1 MRTATKYRDCN
12 FCDRGIY
19 CGGKYRPVKRGL
31 AMCCSCVK
39 EHRERQSKELEES
52 VKSGRRKDDDMI
64 DGNGIA
70 FAFLALIVLVLA
82 VSVVIA

>member
-19 CGGKYRPVKRGL
+19 SGRKYRPVKRGL

-39 EHRERQSKELEES
+39 ESRDRQNKELEES
-52 VKSGRRKDDDMI
+52 VKNGRRKGDDMI
-64 DGNGIA
+64 DGNRIA
-70 FAFLALIVLVLA
+70 FAFLAIIVLVLA
-82 VSVVIA
+82 VSVVVI